1 MSFYSPIISP
11 LHSCAIQNIPL
22 ANDRIVLYIDKYGG
36 DKLEE
41 ATKPGA
47 KFEATCTSTVVPTM
61 GSSVW
66 RIAHRKT
73 SRNGIIRLTNSS
85 IDTSSWITSGT
96 EILCFT
102 PISSWLTTYLH
113 NRDHRPLYVSLLSPL
128 AQHTSLHHRKLIF
141 PAVFQFFCAS

>member
-47 KFEATCTSTVVPTM
+47 KLEATCTSTVVPTK

-66 RIAHRKT
+66 AH
-73 SRNGIIRLTNSS
+73 
-85 IDTSSWITSGT
+85 
-96 EILCFT
+96 
-102 PISSWLTTYLH
+102 
-113 NRDHRPLYVSLLSPL
+113 SP
-128 AQHTSLHHRKLIF
+128 S
-141 PAVFQFFCAS
+141 